1 MMKHSKILFLFLAL
15 SFIFVIAGIAQE
27 KAEETVTCPV
37 SGEVMKKSEVKV
49 SYEFEGKTFYFCCED
64 AKEKFIKSPEKYLKK
79 KAKMMHKEH
88 THGEETHMYKKAEMM
103 HKEHTHGEETHMYKK
118 GEEEHCCP
126 MMCFMDSK
134 DVEVSFEKMEDGI
147 AVKITSK
154 NADVVKKIH
163 AMVIKIKG
171 KHEHEEEHSKK
182 ETKKKEPKK

>member
-79 KAKMMHKEH
+79 KA
-88 THGEETHMYKKAEMM
+88 EMM

-134 DVEVSFEKMEDGI
+134 DVEVSFEKTEDGI

-163 AMVIKIKG
+163 EMVIKIKG

-182 ETKKKEPKK
+182 ETKKKEAKK